1 MQVLAIYNLKGGVGK
16 TAASVNLAHI
26 AAQANIPTL
35 LWDLDPQ
42 GASSWYFGQETGLK
56 GMGKGLIKGK
66 TPLAEFIHHTQ
77 FDNLD
82 IIPAN
87 LENHQIEHWL
97 KKSEKPR
104 KQLRKLIEPLHE
116 DYSLLILDCPPGYS
130 LLAENI
136 MHAADLIA
144 CPIIPTFLSIRT
156 YAQIVG
162 HQARAKI
169 KDVKLHP
176 FLSMIDRRRKLHREL
191 EKDLPVMIKTLLP
204 VSIPYAS
211 VIEQMGEK
219 RLPVTAFAHSSDAAQ
234 AYIDLWQEIQKRL
247 LKA

>member
-1 MQVLAIYNLKGGVGK
+1 MHVLAIYNLKGGVGK
-16 TAASVNLAHI
+16 TAASVNIAHLA
-26 AAQANIPTL
+26 AEANIPTL

-42 GASSWYFGQETGLK
+42 GASSWYFGQESGLK

-77 FDNLD
+77 FENLD
-82 IIPAN
+82 IIPSN
-87 LENHQIEHWL
+87 LDNYHVEHWL
-97 KKSEKPR
+97 KKSDKPN
-104 KQLRKLIEPLHE
+104 KQLKKLIAPLHE
-116 DYSLLILDCPPGYS
+116 EYSLLILDCPPGYS

-136 MHAADLIA
+136 LHASDLIA

-162 HQARAKI
+162 HQARAKV

-191 EKDLPVMIKTLLP
+191 EKDLPIMIKTLLP

-211 VIEQMGEK
+211 MIEQMGEK
-219 RLPVTAFAHSSDAAQ
+219 RLPVTAFAPSSDAAHSYK
-234 AYIDLWQEIQKRL
+234 ALWEELRTRL
-247 LKA
+247 GL